1 MRQPTRQTRREF
13 LKRLGA
19 LSSLG
24 TAAPFALNLAG
35 IGAASA
41 QSADYKAIVC
51 LFMFGGND
59 HFNMVMPYDVGPHG
73 EYLAVRGGQDAGG
86 IGYTRAQLGATS
98 FNTLTPQAHGT
109 QFAFCPSMSALSGLY
124 AQGHAAVLANI
135 GPLIAPTNRTQYRN
149 NSVALPPKLF
159 SHNDQQSVWQA
170 YASEGVRTGWG
181 GRMGD
186 LLASQNGNTIFT
198 AISASGN
205 AVFLAGDSIFQYQIS
220 NSGATSIAALA
231 SRPYS
236 IPSNTGT
243 TSQDALRSIITD
255 ASSTSTLHLERDHVD
270 VVKRSVNAAGLVTN
284 ALNAKPVS
292 STGIAL
298 PAASTN
304 NRVAQQLQAVARLI
318 SPEARAFTGARRQ
331 VFFVS
336 IGGFDTHDNEVMAL
350 QDDAAAGRQGLH
362 GQVSRAIE
370 YFYNATA
377 AMGMQNNVTLFTA
390 SDFGRTLTS
399 NGDGTDHGWG
409 AHHFVVGGAVKG
421 GDIYGTMPLTRLH
434 TTTTANEQDS
444 GSGRLIPTTS
454 VDQLAATLATWFG
467 VSNTDLVDVAPN
479 IGNFNANL
487 GFMI

>member
-41 QSADYKAIVC
+41 QANDYKAIVC

-59 HFNMVMPYDVGPHG
+59 HFNMVMPYDTTPHA
-73 EYLAVRGGQDAGG
+73 EYIAVRGTQGAGG
-86 IGYTRAQLGATS
+86 IGYARASLAATS
-98 FNTLTPQAHGT
+98 FGTLTAQSYGS
-109 QFAFCPSMSALSGLY
+109 QFALCPSMSALSTLY
-124 AQGHAAVLANI
+124 AQGNAAVLANI
-135 GPLIAPTNRTQYRN
+135 GPLITPTNRTQYRN
-149 NSVALPPKLF
+149 NSVPMPPKLF

-186 LLASQNGNTIFT
+186 LLASQNTNTIFT
-198 AISASGN
+198 AISAAGN

-220 NSGATSIAALA
+220 NTGATAINALA
-231 SRPYS
+231 TRPFG
-236 IPSNTGT
+236 IPSATG
-243 TSQDALRSIITD
+243 SASMDALRNIITD
-255 ASSTSTLHLERDHVD
+255 ASSTSTLNLERDHVD
-270 VVKRSVNAAGLVTN
+270 VVKRSVNAAGLVTS
-284 ALNAKPVS
+284 ALAAKPAN

-298 PAASTN
+298 PTGSTG

-336 IGGFDTHDNEVMAL
+336 IGGFDTHDNETLAL

-370 YFYNATA
+370 YFYNATV

-409 AHHFVVGGAVKG
+409 AHHFVVGGAVRG

-434 TTTTANEQDS
+434 TPTTANDQDS

-467 VSNTDLVDVAPN
+467 VSGGDLTDVAPN